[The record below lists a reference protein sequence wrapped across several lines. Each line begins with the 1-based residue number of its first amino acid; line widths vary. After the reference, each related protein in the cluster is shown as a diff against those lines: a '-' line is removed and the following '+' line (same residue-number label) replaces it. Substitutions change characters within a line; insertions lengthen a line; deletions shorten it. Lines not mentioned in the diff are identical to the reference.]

1 MIAEFCKWLE
11 VTPASLFVQNT
22 PWVIPTVQTIHILGI
37 SVVLATMAMLDLRML
52 GLAGRRHP
60 VNSLAARF
68 IPPVWVALVVLALT
82 GLVLIV
88 GEPERELLN
97 NAFRL
102 KMLLVA
108 AAAVILGFVQSTL
121 KEGENFWSMTTGRQ
135 TLARVIGILSLSI
148 WLVIAI
154 CGRWIAYV
162 DQVQS

>member
-11 VTPASLFVQNT
+11 TTPGNAFVQNT
-22 PWVIPTVQTIHILGI
+22 PWVVPATQTVHILAI

-52 GLAGRRHP
+52 GWAGHRHP

-68 IPPVWVALVVLALT
+68 LPAVWVALVVLAMT
-82 GLVLIV
+82 GVILIV

-102 KMLLVA
+102 KMVLVA
-108 AAAVILGFVQSTL
+108 VAAIILAFVQSTL
-121 KEGENFWSMTTGRQ
+121 KEGENFWSLTPRRQ
-135 TLARVIGILSLSI
+135 SLARVIGIVSLSI

-162 DQVQS
+162 DQVKS

>member
-1 MIAEFCKWLE
+1 MIAEFCKWLQG
-11 VTPASLFVQNT
+11 TGPSLFIQNT
-22 PWVIPTVQTIHILGI
+22 AWVVPATQTIHILGI

-52 GLAGRRHP
+52 GWAGRHHP

-68 IPPVWVALVVLALT
+68 LPAVWVALIVLALT
-82 GLVLIV
+82 GAILIV

-102 KMLLVA
+102 KMVLVA

-121 KEGENFWSMTTGRQ
+121 KEGENFWSLTPGRQ
-135 TLARVIGILSLSI
+135 ALARVIGISSLSI
-148 WLVIAI
+148 WLVIAV

-162 DQVQS
+162 EQVAS

>member
-1 MIAEFCKWLE
+1 LIAEFCKWLE
-11 VTPASLFVQNT
+11 VTPASLYIQDHA
-22 PWVIPTVQTIHILGI
+22 WVVPSVQTVHILAI

-82 GLVLIV
+82 GAILII

-121 KEGENFWSMTTGRQ
+121 KKGENFWSLTRGRQ
-135 TLARVIGILSLSI
+135 MLARVIGILSLSI